1 MFNFNE
7 LTSIHLEISS
17 RCQASCPMCL
27 RNVNGGLKNNNLI
40 ESDWTYEDFTK
51 ILNIEVLNQ
60 LTNIYFCGNFG
71 DPIMNNDLIKM
82 CQYVKDNKPSMSVR
96 IHTNGGAR
104 NSKWW
109 TELYNSLPTDHSVI
123 FALDGL
129 EDTHHLYRIG
139 TTYDNVIR
147 NAETFINSGG
157 IAEWVF
163 IKFKHN
169 EHQVEEAEI
178 RAKQK
183 NFKVFTVKNSTRFI
197 GEPRLPVKDSNGNI
211 EYYLEPS
218 KSNVVLIDTSSI
230 TKFHNEYK
238 NTIIDCQVLK
248 NHEVYIDALHNLYP
262 CCYLASPPYSHNSPD
277 MMFSNIRSDILKQYH
292 LMVESF
298 GGIEQLNCINRDIK
312 DIVNSDEYRTVWNSY
327 WGDNKLFTCARVC
340 GKKLEFTP
348 PIGQYEKR
356 QNINS

>member
-1 MFNFNE
+1 
-7 LTSIHLEISS
+7 
-17 RCQASCPMCL
+17 MCL
-27 RNVNGGLKNNNLI
+27 RNVSGGLKNNNLI
-40 ESDWTYEDFTK
+40 EADWTFEDFVK

-60 LTNIYFCGNFG
+60 LRNIYFCGNFG

-82 CQYVKDNKPSMSVR
+82 CQYVTDNNPSIRIR

-104 NSKWW
+104 NTKWW
-109 TELYNSLPTDHSVI
+109 TELYNSLPKDHSII

-139 TTYDNVIR
+139 TTYDNVIK

-183 NFKVFTVKNSTRFI
+183 NFNVFTVKNSTRFI
-197 GEPRLPVKDSNGNI
+197 GEPRFPVKNSEGNI

-218 KSNVVLIDTSSI
+218 KSNVVLIDTSTI
-230 TKFHNEYK
+230 TKFYSNYQSK
-238 NTIIDCQVLK
+238 VIDCQVLK
-248 NHEVYIDALHNLYP
+248 NHEVYIDALRNLYP
-262 CCYLASPPYSHNSPD
+262 CCYLASPPYTHKSPENT
-277 MMFSNIRSDILKQYH
+277 FSNIRDDILNQYN
-292 LMVESF
+292 LMVTSL
-298 GGIEQLNCINRDIK
+298 GGLEQLNCLNHSIK
-312 DIVNSDEYRTVWNSY
+312 DIVNSSEYQSVWESY

-340 GKKLEFTP
+340 GKDIEFTQ

-356 QNINS
+356 